1 MRQKQLL
8 KATLQKNKHNFF
20 AMNIDDC
27 FQLGFIVKTHGVKG
41 QVVAFFDVDYP
52 EDYEDLESVFLEQG
66 GRLVPFF
73 IETMESQPKG
83 RYIIRFEDIKT
94 IEQAEK
100 LRNTPL
106 YLPLDELPELEEDQ
120 FYFHEVIGYQVVDVN
135 HGELGTVKE
144 FYDLPQQQLMAMNYM
159 DQEMLIPV
167 MDEILLR
174 ADHTAK
180 VLHISLP
187 EGLLEIYTQP
197 SSPDDEDV
205 DTEK

>member
-1 MRQKQLL
+1 
-8 KATLQKNKHNFF
+8 
-20 AMNIDDC
+20 MNIDDC

-73 IETMESQPKG
+73 IDAMEPQQKG
-83 RYIIRFEDIKT
+83 RFIIRFEDIKT

-100 LRNTPL
+100 LRNTAL

-120 FYFHEVIGYQVVDVN
+120 FYFHDVIGYQIVDAN
-135 HGELGTVKE
+135 YGELGTVKE
-144 FYDLPQQQLMAMNYM
+144 FYDLPQQQLMAMDYM

-167 MDEILLR
+167 IEDIAMR
-174 ADHTAK
+174 ADHMAK
-180 VLHISLP
+180 VLHINLP
-187 EGLLEIYTQP
+187 EGLLEVYTQP
-197 SSPDDEDV
+197 STPDDEDV